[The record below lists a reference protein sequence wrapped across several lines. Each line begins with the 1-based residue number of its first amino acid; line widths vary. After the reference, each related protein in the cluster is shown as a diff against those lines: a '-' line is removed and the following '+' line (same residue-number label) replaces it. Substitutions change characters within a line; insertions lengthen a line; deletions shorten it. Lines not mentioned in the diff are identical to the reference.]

1 MGNSCFSHANSDA
14 QKSNIPNL
22 NSDEAAQKTSK
33 HSAPV
38 SASVGSHHSSKIG
51 PVLRRPWKT
60 KNLPT
65 QWGRS
70 LGVGNSAS
78 PTFAP
83 SRAAAS
89 NLHVRRLRSEDL
101 PLKMILKMCEGRF
114 K

>member
-51 PVLRRPWKT
+51 PVLGRPMEDIKST
-60 KNLPT
+60 YTMGKEL
-65 QWGRS
+65 GRGQFGFTH
-70 LGVGNSAS
+70 LC
-78 PTFAP
+78 T
-83 SRAAAS
+83 
-89 NLHVRRLRSEDL
+89 
-101 PLKMILKMCEGRF
+101 LKSTG
-114 K
+114 